1 EDVPPR
7 LQLNGNAPEAPTSG
21 RLPAKAP
28 EVRERGAFGVGAV
41 LVENSTDTD
50 CLLHTSI
57 DLDQRSQAGNRI
69 LAPTARFGIAYL
81 DQLPQVFSQ
90 FNADCLE
97 APGQDIG
104 VAVTKPDVLG
114 IVRSGSNVGDID
126 ELQGT
131 GERDFVP
138 LEAAYGLIGEVG
150 RQVIALVKQSPLRR
164 LGKLDVS
171 RLQEKLT
178 DGFLQ

>member
-97 APGQDIG
+97 APGQDIV
-104 VAVTKPDVLG
+104 VAVSKPDVIG

-131 GERDFVP
+131 GEGNLVP
-138 LEAAYGLIGEVG
+138 FEAANGFLGEVD
-150 RQVIALVKQSPLRR
+150 RSCLAIFEQTTILRLCK
-164 LGKLDVS
+164 LGVS
-171 RLQEKLT
+171 RKQ
-178 DGFLQ
+178 